1 MLLEFVV
8 AFDSSL
14 EDELSS
20 SSEEELILLCCLLF
34 FFDFAV
40 VLLAI
45 TWFTFL
51 LSSVWLS
58 ITALF
63 FCEFC
68 GK

>member
-8 AFDSSL
+8 VFESSL

-40 VLLAI
+40 ALLV

-58 ITALF
+58 ITAF
-63 FCEFC
+63 FLCEFC